1 MASPTTGRAG
11 KRRRG
16 AGSRRGSAE
25 EGGLAAAA
33 LRRLST
39 KQEVL
44 FFGDSLAWGMHHAL
58 AARYRRTWPQLLEA
72 RLHAAGFRMVESAL
86 CSRTTCHDDACER
99 NGDWM
104 PGAEPHFFNGLH
116 HFGPLFSSHTP
127 RVLVLALGTNDLKTR
142 IRQQSGRAALPTHAP
157 TQRRLVTQARTA
169 RKEARVIAENCAK
182 IGEKA
187 RLMHMGFCHAG
198 ELRVVVLTP
207 PELVLNDESEQMGYD
222 AFSAEISLEF
232 PAAFQEM
239 CLAHGFT
246 CVDAKPPSMKCSV
259 DGVHFTEASQAQLAE
274 DVWVVLKKALAP
286 KEPRRSQRS
295 RKRSSRLEK
304 D

>member
-1 MASPTTGRAG
+1 MASGRAS

-16 AGSRRGSAE
+16 ADSRQGSE
-25 EGGLAAAA
+25 EGGASA

-44 FFGDSLAWGMHHAL
+44 FFGDSLTWGMHHAL
-58 AARYRRTWPQLLEA
+58 AARYARTWPQLLEA
-72 RLHAAGFRMVESAL
+72 RLQAAGYRMVESAL
-86 CSRTTCHDDACER
+86 CSRTTCHDDAWER

-127 RVLVLALGTNDLKTR
+127 RVLVLALGTNDLKVR
-142 IRQQSGRAALPTHAP
+142 IRQQSYALPTQAP
-157 TQRRLVTQARTA
+157 TQRRLAQTRTA
-169 RKEARVIAENCAK
+169 REEARVIAENCAK

-187 RLMHMGFCHAG
+187 RLMHTGFCHTG
-198 ELRVVVLTP
+198 ELKIVVLTP

-222 AFSAEISLEF
+222 AFSSEISLEF

-246 CVDAKPPSMKCSV
+246 CVEAKPPSMKCSV
-259 DGVHFTEASQAQLAE
+259 DGVHFTEASQAQLAA
-274 DVWVVLKKALAP
+274 DVWIVLKKALAP

-295 RKRSSRLEK
+295 RKRSSRFE
-304 D
+304 